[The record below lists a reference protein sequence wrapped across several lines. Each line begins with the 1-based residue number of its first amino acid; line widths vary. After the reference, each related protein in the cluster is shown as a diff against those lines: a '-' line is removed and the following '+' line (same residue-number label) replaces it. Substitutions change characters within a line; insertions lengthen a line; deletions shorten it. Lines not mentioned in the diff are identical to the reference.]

1 MSNHIINLGIQVV
14 PLRYSGDKYAIIDK
28 AIYQIQKSGFP
39 HQVTPF
45 ETVIE
50 GPEDALHQ
58 LVADIRKQCYA
69 NGCLELIINMRTHSA
84 SDKDILMH
92 DKTGKFE

>member
-1 MSNHIINLGIQVV
+1 MKNTINLGIQVI
-14 PLRYSGDKYAIIDK
+14 PLRYTGDKYAIIDK
-28 AIYQIQKSGFP
+28 AIHLIQQSGYT
-39 HQVTPF
+39 HTVTPF

-50 GPEDALHQ
+50 GPEDELYE
-58 LVADIRKQCYA
+58 LIKKIRNACYD

-84 SDKDILMH
+84 TDKDIKMI

>member
-1 MSNHIINLGIQVV
+1 MQNTINLGIQVI
-14 PLRYSGDKYAIIDK
+14 PLRYTGDKYAIIDR
-28 AIYQIQKSGFP
+28 AIYLIQQSGYK
-39 HQVTPF
+39 HIVTPF

-50 GPEDALHQ
+50 GPEDELYE
-58 LVADIRKQCYA
+58 LIKKIRNVCYD

-84 SDKDILMH
+84 TDKDIFMI